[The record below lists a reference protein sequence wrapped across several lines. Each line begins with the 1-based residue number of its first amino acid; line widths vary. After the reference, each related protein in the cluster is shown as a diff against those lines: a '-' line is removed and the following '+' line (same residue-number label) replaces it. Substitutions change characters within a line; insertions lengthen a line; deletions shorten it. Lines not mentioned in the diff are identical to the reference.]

1 MEIIEKIRRKKN
13 TRHLEITALNNSI
26 DELNNNMVAM
36 LKLIVKLAEKVDKD
50 DRDGKRDINGD
61 EVKRTHRGRPKKVCS
76 N

>member
-61 EVKRTHRGRPKKVCS
+61 EVKRTSRGRPKKVCS

>member
-1 MEIIEKIRRKKN
+1 MEIIDRIRKKKN

-26 DELNNNMVAM
+26 DELNKNMVAM

-50 DRDGKRDINGD
+50 DRNGKRNIDGN
-61 EVKRTHRGRPKKVCS
+61 EVKRASRGRPKKVCS